1 MKFDELDHI
10 AGFEKPTIA
19 GDNIV
24 LQLRRKHA
32 LPEQASMAEIEPV
45 AQALLE
51 NLLTA
56 HDAAELVLNRR
67 VDGKETLIGQL
78 IYTPGFTP
86 KERFALLLMEA
97 VTEKN
102 MKAAGKIDL
111 ETT

>member
-1 MKFDELDHI
+1 MKSAEHDQI
-10 AGFEKPTIA
+10 PGFEKTIIA
-19 GDNIV
+19 GDDIV

-51 NLLTA
+51 NPLTA

-67 VDGKETLIGQL
+67 VDGKEELIGKL

-86 KERFALLLMEA
+86 NERFALLLMEA
-97 VTEKN
+97 FTEKN
-102 MKAAGKIDL
+102 MEAAGKIDL